1 MSTLIKPRKQSYS
14 GEEAQVVA
22 YSDTSEMDW
31 LTNCPLGGLPW
42 PPSGP
47 YMAVPI
53 PWCAARYFVSRV
65 VSSLF

>member
-1 MSTLIKPRKQSYS
+1 MYTLNKPRKQSYS

-31 LTNCPLGGLPW
+31 LTSCRLGGLPW
-42 PPSGP
+42 PSHPGLI
-47 YMAVPI
+47 AVPI
-53 PWCAARYFVSRV
+53 PWCAARYLVSRV